1 MTDEE
6 RDREIGR
13 LLDHG
18 ASARR
23 IAEQLGITKEA
34 VKLADDRD
42 MQRFD
47 AEEPQ
52 RAIRTALHAREA
64 LRQEEAQPPTPRRER
79 TVAALREVV
88 KRTTAEAKRLNPGWE
103 PPA

>member
-1 MTDEE
+1 MANAE
-6 RDREIGR
+6 RDREIGH

-18 ASARR
+18 DSTRSV
-23 IAEQLGITKEA
+23 AEHLGITDEE
-34 VKLADDRD
+34 VTLADDRD

-64 LRQEEAQPPTPRRER
+64 LRQEEALPPEQRTER

-88 KRTTAEAKRLNPGWE
+88 ERTADEAKRLNPGWE